1 MSERIR
7 VLVVDDSE
15 FFGTIVSG
23 ELERLYDMEAV
34 QTTNSKDALDRL
46 ENERFDC
53 IVSDYDMPDLNGI
66 ELFEYVRET
75 GYEAPFF
82 LLTAAGS
89 EEVASRA
96 ITAGIDDYFSKAQ
109 GEDQFD
115 ILGNRIQ
122 NIVTKRRAAA
132 DLERQRSLHQTLWEV
147 TQDLLHAQNREQIC
161 EHVCTG
167 VVSVDRFDFAWVET
181 PDGMIP
187 ATAGLSRFDE
197 DSMQRLVDSVDP
209 DLVATT
215 AETGDLTTTT
225 VSLPTERVERT
236 VMVVPLDHRGTS
248 HGTLLLGSEPEA
260 SFRAPDRQSLSNL
273 GTTVGH
279 ALARVAMRREVEI
292 FRTAVEQAETA
303 IAIVNPDGS
312 ISYGNTAFHEITG
325 YENGELEGKSVRCL
339 ASDAFGP
346 EEYDALWEQVSG
358 GETVRQEV
366 EQRRK
371 DGGRF
376 VADMSVAPV
385 TVSGDLQQFI
395 LVETDITELK
405 SQQQR
410 LQVLNRVVRHNL
422 RNDLNVVK
430 GNISLVIDEIE
441 SDRSHEQAE
450 RAMQKIDELLE
461 MSEKARLVNR
471 IVEDADES
479 DVTQTEDLGA
489 VVETLV
495 TSLREAYPD
504 ADLGADIDGR
514 YDVPG
519 WSMEV
524 CLRELLTNAIEH
536 NDSDEPRV
544 ALSATTASV
553 APGMIAVDV
562 ADNGPGIPKVE
573 RETLSR
579 GHETDLEHGSSLGL
593 WLVHWITTYIGG
605 DLQIQETDDSGST
618 VRLVVPYGENVA

>member
-15 FFGTIVSG
+15 FFGTIVTG
-23 ELERLYDMEAV
+23 ELERLYDMAAV
-34 QTTNSKDALDRL
+34 QTTSSTDALERL
-46 ENERFDC
+46 ADESFDC

-66 ELFEYVRET
+66 ELFEYVREN
-75 GYEAPFF
+75 GYDIPFF

-89 EEVASRA
+89 EEIASRA

-109 GEDQFD
+109 GDDQFD

-122 NIVTKRRAAA
+122 NVVTKRRAAA
-132 DLERQRSLHQTLWEV
+132 DLKRQRSLHQTLWEV
-147 TQDLLHAQNREQIC
+147 TQDLLHAQSREQIC
-161 EHVCTG
+161 EHVCRG
-167 VVSVDRFDFAWVET
+167 VVAVDRFDFAWVEM
-181 PDGMIP
+181 PDGEIP
-187 ATAGLSRFDE
+187 ATAGLAVIDQ
-197 DSMQRLVDSVDP
+197 DSIQQLLDSVDP
-209 DLVATT
+209 ALIDSTVESGDLATT
-215 AETGDLTTTT
+215 A
-225 VSLPTERVERT
+225 VSLPTEDAERT

-248 HGTLLLGSEPEA
+248 HGTLLLGSEPDA
-260 SFRAPDRQSLSNL
+260 SFRTPDRRSLSSL

-303 IAIVNPDGS
+303 IAIVNPDGG
-312 ISYGNTAFHEITG
+312 ISYANSAFHEITG
-325 YENGELEGKSVRCL
+325 YETSELEGQSVRCL
-339 ASDAFGP
+339 ASESFGP
-346 EEYDALWEQVSG
+346 EAYDALWDRVG
-358 GETVRQEV
+358 AGETVRREV

-385 TVSGDLQQFI
+385 TVAGDLQQFI

-430 GNISLVIDEIE
+430 GNISLVMDEIE
-441 SDRSHEQAE
+441 TDQSHEQAE
-450 RAMQKIDELLE
+450 RAMQKIDDLLA

-471 IVEDADES
+471 IVEDADENA
-479 DVTQTEDLGA
+479 VTQTEPLTA
-489 VVETLV
+489 VAETLAS
-495 TSLREAYPD
+495 SLREGYPD
-504 ADLGADIDGR
+504 ADIGVDIDEG

-524 CLRELLTNAIEH
+524 CIRELLTNALEH
-536 NDSDEPRV
+536 NDSEPPTV
-544 ALSATTASV
+544 VLSATTTGV
-553 APGMIAVDV
+553 ADGMVAIDV
-562 ADNGPGIPKVE
+562 RDNGPGIPNVE

-593 WLVHWITTYIGG
+593 WLVHWITTYLGG
-605 DLQIQETDDSGST
+605 DLQIRETGDTGST